1 MLRRFSVF
9 ALVLFLACFMSRAC
23 FAQITKIS
31 EEEREDI
38 YKQIE
43 LFSDAISIIRADY
56 VEETE
61 AKDLI
66 YGSLKGM
73 LSSLDAHSQF
83 MDPDMYNEIKVETEG
98 KFGGLGIEITIKD
111 NLLTIISP
119 LAGTPADEAGLESGD
134 RIVKIEGE
142 ITRDITL
149 LDAVKKLRGEPG
161 TGVTLTILR
170 ESQQELFDV
179 TIVRDI
185 IEIKSIKK
193 AELIKGKIGYI
204 RLAEFQENT
213 PKDLENA
220 MEKLEKEGMDSL
232 ILDLR
237 NNPGGLL
244 NVSVDVA
251 GKLLPTDSLIVSTK
265 GRIKSQ
271 QMEFKSR
278 ERNPRTDFPM
288 VVLVNGGSAS
298 ASEIV
303 AGAIKDYRRGI
314 IMGIKT
320 FGKGSVQTVIP
331 LRDGSALRLTT
342 AKYFTPKGISIHN
355 EGIVPDVVVEQT
367 REVKKTANPED
378 LVFDRVE
385 KEQPEEDQEPEDT
398 GHKTE
403 EKEEEVEEITDGQLL
418 RAIDLL
424 KGITVYESR
433 FKKADL

>member
-1 MLRRFSVF
+1 
-9 ALVLFLACFMSRAC
+9 
-23 FAQITKIS
+23 
-31 EEEREDI
+31 
-38 YKQIE
+38 
-43 LFSDAISIIRADY
+43 
-56 VEETE
+56 
-61 AKDLI
+61 
-66 YGSLKGM
+66 
-73 LSSLDAHSQF
+73 
-83 MDPDMYNEIKVETEG
+83 
-98 KFGGLGIEITIKD
+98 
-111 NLLTIISP
+111 
-119 LAGTPADEAGLESGD
+119 
-134 RIVKIEGE
+134 
-142 ITRDITL
+142 
-149 LDAVKKLRGEPG
+149 
-161 TGVTLTILR
+161 
-170 ESQQELFDV
+170 LFDV

-288 VVLVNGGSAS
+288 VALVKGGSAS